1 MFHCDI
7 KFWCNTFSYIW
18 DMWIKKYVPVP
29 DDCKKAQEKKD
40 ATYFRSRS
48 RRTRRSN
55 RSRRRRCSPAART
68 VHRHTPSSG
77 RCNRLLG
84 RVPALV
90 NSSKKTP
97 LADGRAEVY
106 SLEGLGVEIFKRGK
120 RPKKTGVPT
129 LFSSR
134 FCLTHGSGNYNLK
147 TFRPNFSDLPTKQ
160 TDCLLCVHM

>member
-1 MFHCDI
+1 M
-7 KFWCNTFSYIW
+7 W

-120 RPKKTGVPT
+120 RPKKNRSTNSIFFT
-129 LFSSR
+129 LLPDSWFRKLQFENFSSKLFWFAYKADR
-134 FCLTHGSGNYNLK
+134 LSA
-147 TFRPNFSDLPTKQ
+147 
-160 TDCLLCVHM
+160 LCAYVNCI